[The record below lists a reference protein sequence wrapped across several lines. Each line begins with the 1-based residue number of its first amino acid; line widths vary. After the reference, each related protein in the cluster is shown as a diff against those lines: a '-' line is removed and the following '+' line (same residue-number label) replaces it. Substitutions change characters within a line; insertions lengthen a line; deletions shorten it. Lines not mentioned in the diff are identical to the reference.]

1 MRTVTAALVAILVSM
16 IFVTGAI
23 AQGTV
28 PPAQVPPAAEPST
41 PSQREPAQG
50 QGERTVQGQ
59 VGSVDS
65 SRTEITLTDG
75 TRLVTPPGVVF
86 KPGAIAEG
94 MTVVASYREENGRN
108 VLTGLA
114 VGNRSPTPAPR

>member
-1 MRTVTAALVAILVSM
+1 MRTVTTLAAILVSM
-16 IFVTGAI
+16 IFVVGAT
-23 AQGTV
+23 AQRAV
-28 PPAQVPPAAEPST
+28 PPGQAPPAAEPST
-41 PSQREPAQG
+41 PGQSAPAPG
-50 QGERTVQGQ
+50 QQERTVEGK

-65 SRTEITLTDG
+65 SNTEITLTDG

-114 VGNRSPTPAPR
+114 VGSRPPTSAPR